1 MILFPPTSVFSK
13 PAGRSLA
20 FLLFLACSLSTPSLA
35 KAETSKI
42 GSTTLAELIREI
54 EVGNQELLTSEFR
67 AQQYDSRIG
76 LAINLE
82 DSLLA
87 YYYLGFPAR
96 ILREA
101 EPPPRPKGES
111 PAAADRA
118 VTETVRG
125 RALFERSTFMV
136 KAMAEN
142 RAAWYRSVSQDL
154 HLQIVRRI
162 REDFFQLYFQDRII
176 AAAEETLSTLDNL
189 LDLSRERYA
198 VGTLG
203 QKDVLEVQTEKT
215 LLLARLLDLRQKRL
229 VLATNLN
236 YLAGRDP
243 ASPLRP
249 LLDGA
254 LTHGDLKELP
264 HSAPEMTAFMK
275 QSRPLSK
282 GYRSLVETFGIM
294 RLMIPMYYNMALRRD
309 GLLEVESGMRATK
322 AELADFQNKASAE
335 LVVEEGRLAQNREL
349 AKLYGNVLLPQTRAL
364 LAVGRAD
371 FEVGRAD
378 LRTPLQTL
386 ITLNRYQSEY
396 YQALADHQI
405 SLARLEAAS
414 AMPLFDQALP
424 HQPSSDGRPQ

>member
-1 MILFPPTSVFSK
+1 LTSFPPTSVFSK
-13 PAGRSLA
+13 PAGPFLA
-20 FLLFLACSLSTPSLA
+20 FLLFLACFLSAPSPA
-35 KAETSKI
+35 KGEAS
-42 GSTTLAELIREI
+42 GAGGTTLAELIREI
-54 EVGNQELLTSEFR
+54 EVGNQEFLTSEFR
-67 AQQYDSRIG
+67 AQQFDSRIG
-76 LAINLE
+76 LAIKLE

-101 EPPPRPKGES
+101 EPPPLPKGGS
-111 PAAADRA
+111 AADRA

-142 RAAWYRSVSQDL
+142 RAAWYRAVSQDL
-154 HLQIVRRI
+154 HLQLVRRI

-176 AAAEETLSTLDNL
+176 ATTEETLSTLDRL

-198 VGTLG
+198 VGELG
-203 QKDVLEVQTEKT
+203 QKDVLVVQNEKT
-215 LLLARLLDLRQKRL
+215 LLLAKLLELRQRRL
-229 VLATNLN
+229 ALATNLN

-243 ASPLRP
+243 ASPLLP
-249 LLDGA
+249 LLKSD

-309 GLLEVESGMRATK
+309 GLLEVESGMRATR
-322 AELADFQNKASAE
+322 AEMADFQNKVSAE
-335 LVVEEGRLAQNREL
+335 LVVEEGRLAKNREL

-364 LAVGRAD
+364 LAVGQAD

-378 LRTPLQTL
+378 LRTPLATL

-414 AMPLFDQALP
+414 AMPLFDPALSD
-424 HQPSSDGRPQ
+424 QPSSDGRPL

>member
-1 MILFPPTSVFSK
+1 LTLFPPTSVFSK
-13 PAGRSLA
+13 SAGPFLA
-20 FLLFLACSLSTPSLA
+20 FLLFLVCSLSTPSLA
-35 KAETSKI
+35 KGEAS
-42 GSTTLAELIREI
+42 GDGAATLAELIREI
-54 EVGNQELLTSEFR
+54 ETGNQELLASEFS
-67 AQQYDSRIG
+67 AKQFDSRIG
-76 LAINLE
+76 LAIKLE

-101 EPPPRPKGES
+101 EPPPLAKGES
-111 PAAADRA
+111 PANRA

-142 RAAWYRSVSQDL
+142 RAAWYRAVSDDL

-176 AAAEETLSTLDNL
+176 AVTEKTLATLDNL
-189 LDLSRERYA
+189 LGISRERYA
-198 VGTLG
+198 VGKLS
-203 QKDVLEVQTEKT
+203 QSDVLQVQTEKT
-215 LLLARLLDLRQKRL
+215 LLIANLLELRQKRL
-229 VLATNLN
+229 ALATNLN

-243 ASPLRP
+243 GAPIRP
-249 LLDGA
+249 ILEKDLAHDD
-254 LTHGDLKELP
+254 LTEAPRTAAELAT
-264 HSAPEMTAFMK
+264 HMR
-275 QSRPLSK
+275 QNRPLSR

-322 AELADFQNKASAE
+322 AEMADFQNKVSAE
-335 LVVEEGRLAQNREL
+335 LVVEAGRLAKNREL
-349 AKLYGNVLLPQTRAL
+349 AKLYGNILLPQTRAL
-364 LAVGRAD
+364 LAVGQAD

-378 LRTPLQTL
+378 LLAPLQTL
-386 ITLNRYQSEY
+386 ITLNRYQTEY

-414 AMPLFDQALP
+414 AMPLFDPALP
-424 HQPSSDGRPQ
+424 NQPSSDGRPL